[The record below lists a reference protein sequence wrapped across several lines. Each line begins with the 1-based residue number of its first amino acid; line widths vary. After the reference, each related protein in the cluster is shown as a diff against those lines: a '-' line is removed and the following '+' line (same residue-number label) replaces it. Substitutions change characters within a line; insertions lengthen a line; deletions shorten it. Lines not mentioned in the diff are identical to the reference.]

1 MRLAAVL
8 CGSVWPGRSRLV
20 SLRVNCPEWFS
31 ASIDWSCCVCVVLC
45 GLGPVWFWEG
55 AGWSRCAFLCGFG
68 KVSAGR
74 AALMWV
80 CIVLGWSRLVS
91 ERLCNSLWIWAGLG
105 WSRCACDS
113 VWFPAGLCWSRYVW
127 MCGFGLVSAGL
138 AAFVWSVWF
147 FLPCSWVSLS
157 FPFIIGPMSN
167 SELDIPLVS
176 SKLLIDF
183 LKFPLICFTFSVQC
197 PTHELDI
204 PYVS

>member
-1 MRLAAVL
+1 MGTSHFELLRVAYGGPRGCELINAKPEPNGTQDFGDFRVVSGWSWVGLAAFCL
-8 CGSVWPGRSRLV
+8 ELV
-20 SLRVNCPEWFS
+20 
-31 ASIDWSCCVCVVLC
+31 
-45 GLGPVWFWEG
+45 
-55 AGWSRCAFLCGFG
+55 
-68 KVSAGR
+68 
-74 AALMWV
+74 
-80 CIVLGWSRLVS
+80 
-91 ERLCNSLWIWAGLG
+91 GLG

-176 SKLLIDF
+176 SESFVHF